1 MHTLLIVDDEPHSR
15 DGLARLVRQSDL
27 AIDQVQTASNGL
39 DALALARQQA
49 PDILLCDVRMPRMDG
64 LTLATEVRR
73 LFPGCQILF
82 ISGYSDREYLKTA
95 FSLRAVDFID
105 KPINTVQL
113 LDALRSALSN
123 LEARRQQHDLLRE
136 RAAVELTVPG
146 THPCLA
152 RLRAQNTDFFAEP
165 ACFCALLLL
174 RAATDEDLRRTAECL
189 LTLFPKALVAPL
201 ADSIVLHMPLYT
213 PALLRETADGL
224 FRALPGSENAFLA
237 VGTPVKNADDL
248 PSSFR
253 AASALRER
261 VFFAGYGHLLYTPVS
276 PVCPYDEGD
285 RVVSAFSEAL
295 RGEENEARRVVE
307 RLLLSLRTPSCA
319 YRVDSVRALYYR
331 LLETLHTFPSKE
343 KPDSPEHASALLWQR
358 VNGMDTLCELNDY
371 LMECLSLYVASQ
383 RGRTGA
389 SQLVF
394 RIRQYIASHFQEGD
408 LTIRSISVA
417 LHFTPAYLC
426 QVFKAETGRT
436 INNYINDFR
445 LERAKELLR
454 QRDSKLYEVSQ
465 DVGFGDANYFTRQ
478 FKKYTGMTP
487 SDYRR
492 KYQS

>member
-165 ACFCALLLL
+165 TCFCALLLL

-224 FRALPGSENAFLA
+224 FRALPGSENVFLA
-237 VGTPVKNADDL
+237 VGTLVKNADDL

-261 VFFAGYGHLLYTPVS
+261 VFFAGYVTDTPLVLSQSDIFIFPSAREGLPVS
-276 PVCPYDEGD
+276 VM
-285 RVVSAFSEAL
+285 EAL
-295 RGEENEARRVVE
+295 AVGLPV
-307 RLLLSLRTPSCA
+307 
-319 YRVDSVRALYYR
+319 
-331 LLETLHTFPSKE
+331 
-343 KPDSPEHASALLWQR
+343 
-358 VNGMDTLCELNDY
+358 
-371 LMECLSLYVASQ
+371 
-383 RGRTGA
+383 
-389 SQLVF
+389 
-394 RIRQYIASHFQEGD
+394 IASDIRGVRD
-408 LTIRSISVA
+408 LVVHTKGGYLVHGHSSEDYAVKIRRIFTEKYGKSAVKRNKRRQQMGEFNMGHIKKFSIDVVDRQMRKIYA
-417 LHFTPAYLC
+417 
-426 QVFKAETGRT
+426 
-436 INNYINDFR
+436 D
-445 LERAKELLR
+445 LLGGL
-454 QRDSKLYEVSQ
+454 K
-465 DVGFGDANYFTRQ
+465 
-478 FKKYTGMTP
+478 
-487 SDYRR
+487 
-492 KYQS
+492 

>member
-15 DGLARLVRQSDL
+15 DGLARLVRQSGL

-39 DALALARQQA
+39 DALTLARQQA

-64 LTLATEVRR
+64 LTLAAEVRR

-146 THPCLA
+146 THPSLA
-152 RLRAQNTDFFAEP
+152 RLRAQDTGFFAAP

-174 RAATDEDLRRTAECL
+174 RAAADEDLRRTSEHL

-201 ADSIVLHMPLYT
+201 ADSIVLHVPLYT

-224 FRALPGSENAFLA
+224 FRALPGSENVFLA
-237 VGTPVKNADDL
+237 VGTPVKNADAL

-261 VFFAGYGHLLYTPVS
+261 VFFTGYGHLLYTPAS
-276 PVCPYDEGD
+276 PVRPYDEAD

-295 RGEENEARRVVE
+295 RGEENEARRVAE
-307 RLLLSLRTPSCA
+307 RLLFSLRAPSCA
-319 YRVDSVRALYYR
+319 YRVDSVRVLYYR
-331 LLETLHTFPSKE
+331 LLEALHTFPSKE
-343 KPDSPEHASALLWQR
+343 RPDSPEHAGALLWQR
-358 VNGMDTLCELNDY
+358 VNGMDTLCELSDY
-371 LMECLSLYVASQ
+371 LMECLSLYAASQ